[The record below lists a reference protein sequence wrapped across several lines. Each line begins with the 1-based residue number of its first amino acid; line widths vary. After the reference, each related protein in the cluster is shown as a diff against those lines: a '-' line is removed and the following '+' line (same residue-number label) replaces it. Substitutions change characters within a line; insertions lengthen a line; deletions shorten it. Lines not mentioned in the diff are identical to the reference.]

1 MAQMRPPSTPVNQ
14 IAAIRKQAAAFRDSP
29 MQQGAPSLMT
39 DMLRTT
45 TARADG
51 TWWRK
56 RTALFNQR
64 NPLFASN
71 TIDASTELQ
80 GYITAL
86 DQGTGDVSTL
96 KKLATF
102 CVAHPSVDAIS
113 PLSSSLSMPAS
124 PSPFISSAGILPSLK
139 PELWTENRSFSR
151 LFNALQK
158 FLSPD
163 KGEELLQYGLIVLWE
178 MLEYLTLP
186 MEGHETEVFTILL
199 TVRYSN
205 KQQVF
210 EATNTIRDA
219 LTSRV
224 EAVYGLT
231 ILHAALVSFRASP
244 IPPSCSEETKASS
257 YAFGLIALAK
267 FALRL
272 PAEVLEEEL
281 PRLKHT
287 LVAALT
293 DTTSLVVREAAA
305 AAIIAAQVVLRDD
318 AHLFALL
325 DGLADDKKNLL
336 TYLFD
341 KHGVR
346 GMTGSGSVDRLERE
360 MRRLDGRTG
369 TPIRASARSLT

>member
-1 MAQMRPPSTPVNQ
+1 M
-14 IAAIRKQAAAFRDSP
+14 
-29 MQQGAPSLMT
+29 
-39 DMLRTT
+39 
-45 TARADG
+45 
-51 TWWRK
+51 
-56 RTALFNQR
+56 ALFNQR

-71 TIDASTELQ
+71 GIDAATELQ
-80 GYITAL
+80 GYIAAL
-86 DQGTGDVSTL
+86 DQGTTDVSIL
-96 KKLATF
+96 KKLAMF

-124 PSPFISSAGILPSLK
+124 PSPFISSAGILPSLR

-151 LFNALQK
+151 LFNVLQK

-163 KGEELLQYGLIVLWE
+163 KDEELLQYGLIVLWE

-186 MEGHETEVFTILL
+186 MEGHEAEVFTILL

-205 KQQVF
+205 KPQVF
-210 EATNTIRDA
+210 EATNTLRDA
-219 LTSRV
+219 LASRV
-224 EAVYGLT
+224 EAVFGLT
-231 ILHAALVSFRASP
+231 TLHAALVSFRTSP
-244 IPPSCSEETKASS
+244 IPSSCLEETKASS

-267 FALRL
+267 FELRL

-281 PRLKHT
+281 LRLKHT

-293 DTTSLVVREAAA
+293 DASSLVVREAAA

-346 GMTGSGSVDRLERE
+346 GVAGSGSVDRLERE

-369 TPIRASARSLT
+369 TPIRAAPPRSSA